1 MGCLRAL
8 HGCLARVLPLAFLIG
23 CQEAGPQEAA
33 PDIAMTTP
41 FVSSADIASINEAF
55 SSTTS
60 APWGFVHHG
69 VDFFPSGN
77 LRRFLS
83 VAPGTVEEIR
93 LWQNDLTANW
103 QVNVTIRFSS
113 QYSVEYIFEPFATS
127 QTDGQ
132 DQLSSIAVSR
142 GQVLSQGQPIGALHT
157 AGAGAHLHFG
167 LRRRGAAVC
176 PEPYFAPAARD
187 SILALIHKDHPDWSM
202 CY

>member
-1 MGCLRAL
+1 MAL
-8 HGCLARVLPLAFLIG
+8 LMG
-23 CQEAGPQEAA
+23 CQEGGPQEAA
-33 PDIAMTTP
+33 PDVAMTAMTTP
-41 FVSSADIASINEAF
+41 FVSNADIASINEAF
-55 SSTTS
+55 SSTAN
-60 APWGFVHHG
+60 APWGFAHSG

-77 LRRFLS
+77 LRPFQA
-83 VAPGTVEEIR
+83 VAPGTVEDIR
-93 LWQNDLTANW
+93 LWQNDVTGNW
-103 QVNVTIRFSS
+103 QVNVTIRHNSK
-113 QYSVEYIFEPFATS
+113 YSLDYIFEPFATS
-127 QTDGQ
+127 QADGQ

-176 PEPYFAPAARD
+176 PEPYFVPAARD